1 MAQSSSHILVQVV
14 GHEDTDAVEL
24 DQLARQ
30 LRRWLLANDADVRLA
45 QAGDGPP
52 DTRATDIMT
61 IGALV
66 VTVITSRPILTSILS
81 TVQAYLELSK
91 ARSVKIQID
100 GDSLEITG
108 LRLDDQRRLIE
119 SFVDRHANVDE

>member
-1 MAQSSSHILVQVV
+1 MTQSSSHVLVQVV
-14 GHEDTDAVEL
+14 GHEDADAVEL

-30 LRRWLLANDADVRLA
+30 LRRQLLAHDLDVRLA
-45 QAGDGPP
+45 RAGDTPP
-52 DTRATDIMT
+52 DTRATDVLT

-66 VTVITSRPILTSILS
+66 VTAVTSRPILTSILS
-81 TVQAYLELSK
+81 TIQAYLEVGK

-100 GDSLEITG
+100 GDSLEVTG
-108 LRLDDQRRLIE
+108 LTRNDQRRLID